1 MEMITSLQNAK
12 VKRWASYQKKKDRDK
27 DGRFLVEGEHLIEE
41 AKRAG
46 ILETVITDDET
57 YACSDHMVVVT
68 PAIMKKLSQNVSSV
82 HLIGVCR
89 KMKQAD
95 IKGNRILILDGI
107 QDPGNLGTL
116 IRTAVSFSFDCVVIS
131 EETADLYND
140 KTIRSTQGAMFH
152 IPVIRTDLLHVIT
165 SLQKE
170 GVVCIATSLQES
182 KTIKEIPSCERMAF
196 VLGNEGQ
203 GVHPEIQTLCNE
215 RLRIEMHGFESLN
228 VAVAGGIVMYSYRKD

>member
-1 MEMITSLQNAK
+1 
-12 VKRWASYQKKKDRDK
+12 
-27 DGRFLVEGEHLIEE
+27 
-41 AKRAG
+41 
-46 ILETVITDDET
+46 
-57 YACSDHMVVVT
+57 
-68 PAIMKKLSQNVSSV
+68 
-82 HLIGVCR
+82 
-89 KMKQAD
+89 
-95 IKGNRILILDGI
+95 
-107 QDPGNLGTL
+107 
-116 IRTAVSFSFDCVVIS
+116 
-131 EETADLYND
+131 
-140 KTIRSTQGAMFH
+140 MFH

-170 GVVCIATSLQES
+170 GIVCIATSLQES